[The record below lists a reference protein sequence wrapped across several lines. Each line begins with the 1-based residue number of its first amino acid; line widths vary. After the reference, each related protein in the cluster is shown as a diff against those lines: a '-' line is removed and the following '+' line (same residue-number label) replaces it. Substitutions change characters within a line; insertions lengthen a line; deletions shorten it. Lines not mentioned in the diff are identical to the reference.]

1 MLLTWRGECIAG
13 AVTRMK
19 QIIINADDATHA
31 WIAEQAKLQRRTI
44 GNQAL
49 FVLWQHRNS
58 AKPTE
63 SAKKGARK

>member
-1 MLLTWRGECIAG
+1 
-13 AVTRMK
+13 MK

-58 AKPTE
+58 VKHAESVLRQYRNAAKPTE

>member
-1 MLLTWRGECIAG
+1 
-13 AVTRMK
+13 MK

-31 WIAEQAKLQRRTI
+31 WIAEEAKIQRRTI

-49 FVLWQHRNS
+49 FVLWQYRNSMKHAEAVLLRYRNS

>member
-1 MLLTWRGECIAG
+1 
-13 AVTRMK
+13 MK

-31 WIAEQAKLQRRTI
+31 WIAEQAKIQRRTI

-49 FVLWQHRNS
+49 FVLWQYRDSAKRAEVLWKHYNS

>member
-1 MLLTWRGECIAG
+1 
-13 AVTRMK
+13 MK

-31 WIAEQAKLQRRTI
+31 WIAEEAKIQRRTI

-58 AKPTE
+58 AKRAEVLWKHYNSAKPTE

>member
-1 MLLTWRGECIAG
+1 
-13 AVTRMK
+13 MK
-19 QIIINADDATHA
+19 QIIINADDETHA

-49 FVLWQHRNS
+49 FVLWQHR
-58 AKPTE
+58 KPAE

>member
-1 MLLTWRGECIAG
+1 
-13 AVTRMK
+13 MK

-49 FVLWQHRNS
+49 FVLWQYRNS
-58 AKPTE
+58 AKPAE

>member
-31 WIAEQAKLQRRTI
+31 WIAEEAKIQRRTI

-49 FVLWQHRNS
+49 FVLWQYRNS
-58 AKPTE
+58 AKPAE